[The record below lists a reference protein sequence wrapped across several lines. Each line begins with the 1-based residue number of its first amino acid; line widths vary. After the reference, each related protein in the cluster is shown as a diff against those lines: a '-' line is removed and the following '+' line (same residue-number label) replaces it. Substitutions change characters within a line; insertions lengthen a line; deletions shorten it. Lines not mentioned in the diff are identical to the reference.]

1 MQTRIAIGTCGA
13 VAWAGLVL
21 FLAPAHVSAQGRGGA
36 PAAPLTP
43 KAQAPIDVT
52 GYWVSIV
59 TEDWRYRMVTP
70 PKGDYASVPL
80 NPAGRR
86 EADTWDPAKDEASG
100 DTCKAY
106 GAAAVMRVP
115 GRVHITWDGETA
127 FNVETD
133 AGTQKRAFHF
143 GAPAAAG
150 APTLQGNSVASWE
163 GLAPPGRGGVAQAPR
178 GSLKVVTTN
187 LKPGYLRKN
196 GVPYSDK
203 AVVTEYYDVVTE
215 PDGVQWLILQTTVE
229 DPTYLTQPFIT
240 STHFRKQADGVGW
253 SPSPCT
259 AR

>member
-1 MQTRIAIGTCGA
+1 MRPRSTLGPCAALACA
-13 VAWAGLVL
+13 AMVFL
-21 FLAPAHVSAQGRGGA
+21 FAPAPVAGQGRGGA

-43 KAQAPIDVT
+43 KAQAPIDLT

-80 NPAGRR
+80 NPAARR
-86 EADTWDPAKDEASG
+86 VADAWDPAKDEASG
-100 DTCKAY
+100 DACKAY

-115 GRVHITWDGETA
+115 GRLHISWDGETA
-127 FNVETD
+127 LKVETD
-133 AGTQKRAFHF
+133 AGTQTRSFRW

-150 APTLQGNSVASWE
+150 PPTLQGNSVSSWE
-163 GLAPPGRGGVAQAPR
+163 GLPPPGRGGIAQTPR
-178 GSLKVVTTN
+178 GSLKVVTTS

-215 PDGVQWLILQTTVE
+215 PNGVQWLILQTTVD
-229 DPTYLTQPFIT
+229 DPTYLAQPFIT
-240 STHFRKQADGVGW
+240 STHFRKQADDAGW
-253 SPSPCT
+253 SPSACS

>member
-1 MQTRIAIGTCGA
+1 MRIRPIVRICASVSFAGSILFWTAQQG
-13 VAWAGLVL
+13 VAQQPG
-21 FLAPAHVSAQGRGGA
+21 
-36 PAAPLTP
+36 AAPPAPRTP
-43 KAQAPIDVT
+43 KAQAPIDLT

-86 EADTWDPAKDEASG
+86 AADGWDAAKDAAAGEA
-100 DTCKAY
+100 CKAY
-106 GAAAVMRVP
+106 GAAGLMRIP
-115 GRVHITWDGETA
+115 GRLHITWDGEA
-127 FNVETD
+127 ALKVETD
-133 AGTQKRAFHF
+133 AGTQTRELRF
-143 GAPAAAG
+143 GPSSGSAAPS
-150 APTLQGNSVASWE
+150 LQGNSVATWE
-163 GLAPPGRGGVAQAPR
+163 GLPPAGRGGVAQTPR

-240 STHFRKQADGVGW
+240 STHFRKQADRAGW
-253 SPSPCT
+253 SPSPCS
-259 AR
+259 AE

>member
-1 MQTRIAIGTCGA
+1 MGIRKALGTCA
-13 VAWAGLVL
+13 VLGCAGLV
-21 FLAPAHVSAQGRGGA
+21 FFIAPVPVAAQGRGGV
-36 PAAPLTP
+36 PAAPQTP
-43 KAQAPIDVT
+43 KAQAPIDLT

-80 NPAGRR
+80 SPAGRR
-86 EADTWDPAKDEASG
+86 EADTWDPAKDEVSG

-115 GRVHITWDGETA
+115 GRLHISWDGETA
-127 FNVETD
+127 LHVETD
-133 AGTQKRAFHF
+133 AGTQSRVFRF
-143 GAPAAAG
+143 GASAAALP
-150 APTLQGNSVASWE
+150 PTLQGNSVASWE
-163 GLAPPGRGGVAQAPR
+163 GLAPPGRGGIAQAPR
-178 GSLKVVTTN
+178 GSLKVVTRN

-203 AVVTEYYDVVTE
+203 TVVTEYYDLVTE

-229 DPTYLTQPFIT
+229 DPTYLNQPFIT
-240 STHFRKQADGVGW
+240 STHFRKQADGAGW
-253 SPSPCT
+253 SPSACT